1 MKKVNLPKATIAT
14 LTTLMIFLNTGIA
27 FADTKKDETVY
38 TILKEDGN
46 VDKTIVSTWINS
58 DKKLG
63 EFKDYSN
70 LKNITNVKG
79 DEKPKIDGDKITWN
93 INNEDLYYKG
103 DSKEKLPIDVD
114 IKYERYK
121 RKIR

>member
-46 VDKTIVSTWINS
+46 IDKTIVSTWINS

-63 EFKDYSN
+63 EFKV
-70 LKNITNVKG
+70 TA
-79 DEKPKIDGDKITWN
+79 T
-93 INNEDLYYKG
+93 
-103 DSKEKLPIDVD
+103 
-114 IKYERYK
+114 
-121 RKIR
+121 